1 MKKII
6 VGFICIVLVFI
17 VCLLQAMDN
26 KEALSENDTNEVQ
39 IVDDIGTAAVA
50 SYEVAMKT
58 VTKAPT
64 NTPTPAITE
73 EVKTIEE
80 VEVTPIPTSTPT
92 PTPTPE
98 ITEEIVE
105 EIEEVEVEEE
115 EIIEEE
121 EEESEV
127 IEYEWTGSVITASG
141 GVNYGPSGYETY
153 YNLPMGGVI
162 NIMRS
167 AGFDEEEYPYWV
179 REDGAKMLGPY
190 IMIAA
195 NLDLRPRGSI
205 VECSLGTALVC
216 DTGGFASSNPTQLD
230 IAVDWN

>member
-50 SYEVAMKT
+50 SYEVEMKT
-58 VTKAPT
+58 VTKVPT
-64 NTPTPAITE
+64 NTQTPAITE
-73 EVKTIEE
+73 EVKEIKE

-92 PTPTPE
+92 LTPTPE

-115 EIIEEE
+115 IIEDE

-162 NIMRS
+162 DIMRS

-190 IMIAA
+190 IMVAA
-195 NLDLRPRGSI
+195 SLDLRPRGSI

>member
-64 NTPTPAITE
+64 NTPTTAITE
-73 EVKTIEE
+73 EVKKIKE

-105 EIEEVEVEEE
+105 EIVEVEVEEE
-115 EIIEEE
+115 IIEYEEE
-121 EEESEV
+121 EFEV

-162 NIMRS
+162 DIMRS

-190 IMIAA
+190 IMVAA

-230 IAVDWN
+230 IAVLW